1 MDIKPKLRRI
11 WLRMYMKMVRE
22 KASPEYIARGWAI
35 GMFYG
40 CLIPFGFQLI
50 CSIPTSFLLKGSKI
64 GATVGTF
71 FTNHFS
77 IFIIY
82 PVQCW
87 VGNKLM
93 GGNLTYAAT
102 VKAMEDVIKKQSY
115 EALLGLGW
123 ELVIAFFIGGALL
136 TAIMTPITYV
146 LVKRLVVM
154 FQNRKK
160 SQIVS

>member
-1 MDIKPKLRRI
+1 MNIKQKLRHI
-11 WLRMYMKMVRE
+11 WLRMYMKVVRE

-77 IFIIY
+77 VFIIY
-82 PVQCW
+82 PAQCW
-87 VGNKLM
+87 VGNRII
-93 GGNLTYAAT
+93 GGNLTYKAT
-102 VKAMEDVIKKQSY
+102 SQAMEDVITKQSY
-115 EALLGLGW
+115 SALLGLGW
-123 ELVIAFFIGGALL
+123 ELVIAFFIGGILL
-136 TAIMTPITYV
+136 TAIMTPVTYFMV
-146 LVKRLVVM
+146 RKMVIAFR
-154 FQNRKK
+154 NRKK
-160 SQIVS
+160 SLS